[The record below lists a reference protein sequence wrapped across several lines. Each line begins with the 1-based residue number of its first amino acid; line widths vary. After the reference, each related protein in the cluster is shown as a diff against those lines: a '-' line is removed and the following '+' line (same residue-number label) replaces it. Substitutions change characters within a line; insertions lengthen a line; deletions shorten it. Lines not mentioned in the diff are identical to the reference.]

1 MNLKKL
7 IFVIKIT
14 ILNLFFMYYFNMF
27 LFKKLPSLFGMTQ
40 HELSD
45 LCFGAKHK
53 FIRRISSQ
61 ETFLFQELVD
71 LCNTLRISLADFITL
86 NPNEPFLDNRYKYVI
101 PENKFKPI
109 VFQPKNIRFVY
120 GPNGLGGNITRVDF
134 AKTMGV
140 SLTTITRWSN
150 AEICSL
156 NLPDM
161 LRICNHYKIN
171 IDSFVIDDNKP
182 LEQIEKKREASEL
195 PMRIWQELTE
205 MKQIIEKERED
216 YRLLKKENEQLKI
229 TLKSGLYLGEQSNDY
244 SASTQERKV
253 RKWTVNWDL
262 LQNLRSVLKVTDKE
276 IIKVAGM
283 TNYKYSSRDGDIPV
297 TALVRICNKW
307 QLSTRHFFLRN
318 NGVQPPLYQYSY
330 YRSED
335 WKTVVF
341 HPENINDLFG
351 SDALTDL
358 KRPEIAELNGVSE
371 ASIRAWRKPE
381 STMRLSDFIRLCNT
395 LDVTPSCFITDNN
408 RTELSYSM
416 SYTEFLVEENRL
428 LKQRILRMK
437 GKLRKLKDEKES
449 TDE

>member
-1 MNLKKL
+1 
-7 IFVIKIT
+7 
-14 ILNLFFMYYFNMF
+14 
-27 LFKKLPSLFGMTQ
+27 
-40 HELSD
+40 
-45 LCFGAKHK
+45 
-53 FIRRISSQ
+53 
-61 ETFLFQELVD
+61 
-71 LCNTLRISLADFITL
+71 
-86 NPNEPFLDNRYKYVI
+86 
-101 PENKFKPI
+101 
-109 VFQPKNIRFVY
+109 
-120 GPNGLGGNITRVDF
+120 
-134 AKTMGV
+134 
-140 SLTTITRWSN
+140 
-150 AEICSL
+150 
-156 NLPDM
+156 M

>member
-1 MNLKKL
+1 
-7 IFVIKIT
+7 
-14 ILNLFFMYYFNMF
+14 MYYFNMF

-40 HELSD
+40 RELSD

-86 NPNEPFLDNRYKYVI
+86 NPNEPFLDNKFKYVI

-120 GPNGLGGNITRVDF
+120 GPNGLGGNITREDF
-134 AKTMGV
+134 AKAMGV

-150 AEICSL
+150 SALCSL
-156 NLPDM
+156 SLPDM

-171 IDSFVIDDNKP
+171 ISSFVIDDNKS
-182 LEQIEKKREASEL
+182 LEQIEKRKEASEL

-205 MKQIIEKERED
+205 LKQILEKERED

-229 TLKSGLYLGEQSNDY
+229 TLKSGLYLGEQRNDY
-244 SASTQERKV
+244 SSTTQERKI

-318 NGVQPPLYQYSY
+318 NGIEPPLYQYSY
-330 YRSED
+330 YRSEK
-335 WKTVVF
+335 WETVVF
-341 HPENINDLFG
+341 HPEHINDLFG

-358 KRPEIAELNGVSE
+358 KRSEIAELNGVSE
-371 ASIRAWRKPE
+371 ASIKAWRKPD

-437 GKLRKLKDEKES
+437 EKLRKLKDEKDL